1 MLLFSRVISSG
12 KAYFLAV
19 CYLAIHTVS
28 ADSYC
33 GNMWQLHCN
42 NPDLKN
48 KQTKPPPKNT
58 SVLCCIILLLQIC
71 SHLGS
76 LNQ

>member
-42 NPDLKN
+42 NPDLK
-48 KQTKPPPKNT
+48 KQTNKTPTQKYKCLMLYNPAPTN
-58 SVLCCIILLLQIC
+58 L
-71 SHLGS
+71 
-76 LNQ
+76 